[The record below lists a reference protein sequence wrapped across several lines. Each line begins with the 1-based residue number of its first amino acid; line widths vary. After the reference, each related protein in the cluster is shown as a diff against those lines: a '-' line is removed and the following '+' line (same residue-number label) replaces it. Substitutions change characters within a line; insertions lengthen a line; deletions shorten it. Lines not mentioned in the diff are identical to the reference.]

1 MLLLH
6 HFILYP
12 LYQPFLNT
20 LANSGHIPQNARLAI
35 RALDVAM
42 PYVCFQKTVIS
53 NQLSTSKSIPEAR
66 FDFKWHVGGA
76 ITVDATWLVVHN
88 PPSSFPS
95 ANDSSIEMSNWSLY
109 LDRIGDPH
117 DPRSLPPK
125 PDTAQQSSSS
135 SSTSTSSSDAEQ
147 GPTTAAKLPLSVS
160 SASSG
165 YGRHVGEHLSP
176 RYFEANFKVSL
187 AQSSDSSA
195 HARSVPSS
203 DTTLH
208 TQSISSST
216 STTSDAALTPNME
229 EKKRTKSHSTLFSN
243 KGQTIYLSPGMYW
256 VVAWS
261 EVDSSW
267 GKEKQGEGADTPQS
281 YLSNARTNTQWLSSQ
296 SKQKNVPSNLRNA
309 EVKSGVRKEYD
320 AVRSREVRGR
330 KVWPSD
336 PMIIEVMKDGRVL
349 LRSSVLECAWW
360 KRGMSELKWLRSS
373 IHPPTAPPSPS
384 ESESESETEEAGAEK
399 EAVGDSTVEG
409 SGADNEGSKSTGEGT
424 RAPAEPVESN
434 NSNEESG
441 EAKAGAGVENDDNMS
456 GFYGMNADT
465 FSFESGRGYILLFGL
480 FTLLATFCAVRKLM
494 SMYATQSRAR
504 RIPAQFQRIPIAQ
517 S

>member
-1 MLLLH
+1 
-6 HFILYP
+6 
-12 LYQPFLNT
+12 
-20 LANSGHIPQNARLAI
+20 
-35 RALDVAM
+35 M

-53 NQLSTSKSIPEAR
+53 NQLSTSKSVPEAR
-66 FDFKWHVGGA
+66 FEFKWHVGGA

-88 PPSSFPS
+88 PPPSFPF
-95 ANDSSIEMSNWSLY
+95 ANDSSIDMSNWSLY

-125 PDTAQQSSSS
+125 TDTAQQSSSS
-135 SSTSTSSSDAEQ
+135 ASSSSSSSDAEQ
-147 GPTTAAKLPLSVS
+147 GPTTAAKLPLSVT
-160 SASSG
+160 SAFSG

-187 AQSSDSSA
+187 PQSSESNSN
-195 HARSVPSS
+195 ARSVPSS

-216 STTSDAALTPNME
+216 STTSDAALSPNNE
-229 EKKRTKSHSTLFSN
+229 EKKRSKSHSTLFSD
-243 KGQTIYLSPGMYW
+243 KGQTIYLSPGIYW

-281 YLSNARTNTQWLSSQ
+281 YLSNARTNPQWLSSQ
-296 SKQKNVPSNLRNA
+296 SKQKNVPSNLHNA

-373 IHPPTAPPSPS
+373 IHPPTASPLAS
-384 ESESESETEEAGAEK
+384 QSETEEAEVEAEK
-399 EAVGDSTVEG
+399 AAVGDSTVEG
-409 SGADNEGSKSTGEGT
+409 SGADSEGSKSSDEGT
-424 RAPAEPVESN
+424 GSPAEPVESN
-434 NSNEESG
+434 NSNEESS
-441 EAKAGAGVENDDNMS
+441 EAKAGTGVENDDNMS

-465 FSFESGRGYILLFGL
+465 FSFESGRGYILLFG
-480 FTLLATFCAVRKLM
+480 FVTLLATFCAVRKLM
-494 SMYATQSRAR
+494 SMFATQSRAR

>member
-1 MLLLH
+1 MFYSYYNALLYLTFTPSSFH
-6 HFILYP
+6 L

-76 ITVDATWLVVHN
+76 ITVEATWLVVHN
-88 PPSSFPS
+88 PPPSFPY

-117 DPRSLPPK
+117 DPRSLPLK
-125 PDTAQQSSSS
+125 TDTAQQSSSS
-135 SSTSTSSSDAEQ
+135 TSSSSSDAEQ
-147 GPTTAAKLPLSVS
+147 SSATTAAKLPFSVS
-160 SASSG
+160 SAFSG

-176 RYFEANFKVSL
+176 RFFEANFIVSL

-195 HARSVPSS
+195 HAKSVSSS

-208 TQSISSST
+208 TQPFSSST
-216 STTSDAALTPNME
+216 STLATSNATLTSSSTNME
-229 EKKRTKSHSTLFSN
+229 EKKRTKSHSTLFSDN
-243 KGQTIYLSPGMYW
+243 GQTIYLTPGIYW
-256 VVAWS
+256 VVAWT

-267 GKEKQGEGADTPQS
+267 GKEKQGEGANTPQS
-281 YLSNARTNTQWLSSQ
+281 YLSNARTNAQWLSSQ
-296 SKQKNVPSNLRNA
+296 SKQKDVPGNLRNA
-309 EVKSGVRKEYD
+309 EVKSSVREEYD

-336 PMIIEVMKDGRVL
+336 PMVIEVMKDGRVF

-373 IHPPTAPPSPS
+373 MHPPTTSPSPLAS
-384 ESESESETEEAGAEK
+384 SATEEAGAEAAK
-399 EAVGDSTVEG
+399 AAVSGSTAES
-409 SGADNEGSKSTGEGT
+409 SGADNEGSNSSDEGT
-424 RAPAEPVESN
+424 GTPAEPVESN
-434 NSNEESG
+434 NSN
-441 EAKAGAGVENDDNMS
+441 
-456 GFYGMNADT
+456 
-465 FSFESGRGYILLFGL
+465 
-480 FTLLATFCAVRKLM
+480 
-494 SMYATQSRAR
+494 
-504 RIPAQFQRIPIAQ
+504 
-517 S
+517 